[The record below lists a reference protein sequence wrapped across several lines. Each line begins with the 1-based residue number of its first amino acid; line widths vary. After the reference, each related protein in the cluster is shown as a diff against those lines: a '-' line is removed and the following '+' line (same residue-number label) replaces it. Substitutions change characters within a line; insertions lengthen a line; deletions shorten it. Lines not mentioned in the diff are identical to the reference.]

1 MRPLQQIVRRQ
12 LEYVHA
18 CTLETSATILRPI
31 AAIGQKRTLNLGKS
45 LLPSNGSAFSGRR
58 RPATAADTP

>member
-18 CTLETSATILRPI
+18 CTLETSATVLRPI
-31 AAIGQKRTLNLGKS
+31 AAIGQKESFNS
-45 LLPSNGSAFSGRR
+45 LFFRETKQGRF
-58 RPATAADTP
+58 